1 MHNKYHVNQI
11 DLFADVRPSRISH
24 RDMAAI
30 AADPETYRRHYEH
43 DPAETKRLAEEIKRR
58 INIRGSIT
66 PVSRLGM

>member
-1 MHNKYHVNQI
+1 
-11 DLFADVRPSRISH
+11 
-24 RDMAAI
+24 MAAI